1 VGGRI
6 DDLCVGAWGSDAS
19 RARTDAVWWD
29 FSTQV
34 CASSSQSRWD
44 NDLDRTLEE
53 CQTLLCLQETV
64 LEVWE
69 ALLVEELERGLH
81 PPNKRD
87 LSVELDKAH
96 AHVDRI
102 DGERATKVERLPWHV
117 MQISGV
123 LVDLGM
129 MPIQDTPQL
138 LK

>member
-6 DDLCVGAWGSDAS
+6 DDLCAGAWGSDAS

-44 NDLDRTLEE
+44 NDLDWTLEE
-53 CQTLLCLQETV
+53 CQTFLCLQEMV

-69 ALLVEELERGLH
+69 ALLVEELERGLD
-81 PPNKRD
+81 PPDKRD

-102 DGERATKVERLPWHV
+102 HGERATEVE
-117 MQISGV
+117 
-123 LVDLGM
+123 
-129 MPIQDTPQL
+129 
-138 LK
+138 